1 MAAITN
7 PAASGSSGSAN
18 VDLLKQVLAQSQN
31 QAQSSMATGQPTTFE
46 DIAAMQARLRKA
58 QQQPTAQG
66 QPPAALGAQP
76 LTTFQQYGVKV

>member
-1 MAAITN
+1 
-7 PAASGSSGSAN
+7 
-18 VDLLKQVLAQSQN
+18 
-31 QAQSSMATGQPTTFE
+31 MATGQPTTFE

-58 QQQPTAQG
+58 QMAGQPQG